1 MTDPRLRLVN
11 GTHLAEHGAA
21 VLQALDERRVI
32 VRLAGVPISA
42 APAVRLL
49 VGLAARLFSHVEI
62 DGEAEAGVA
71 GASISASGLLDQLAW
86 LRPAPTASP
95 TIDRIIGLGKAQDS
109 SVTIGIGGGVFD
121 CRVGRQRQP
130 IIADRGPLL
139 GVQAAVCIAVAD
151 LVKEALAP
159 QGMIARRLG
168 DELSWNLLN
177 YRVGVA
183 EPVTPVGRF
192 YPKVALAGAGS
203 VGTSVVAAL
212 VSADGPFVAG
222 VDLIDPEVF
231 DDRNPFRYPAIVG
244 DVTGTTKVAWA
255 ADVLSEAGIQASPF
269 VGTIEQWV
277 TSREAPGFDG
287 LLVASPDTVAG
298 RRDVADVLART
309 TLSIGVSGMAFHL
322 TRHHPGDGMAC
333 PYCEYVPLGPVT
345 TQADV
350 YAAQTGLEA
359 ARVLQLMQPNAVL
372 TAQDL
377 AAAHAAGK
385 IQPQT
390 GAYLIGHRLDDLVA
404 RAYAEIALVDTNR
417 TPSGDGQVFLA
428 TPYVSALSGILAAA
442 EIYKVHLGLRGVDRR
457 LDIDLSGLPQGF
469 TRRAPADTTGRCLC
483 ASPFRRRFGRRL
495 YATGTPQ

>member
-1 MTDPRLRLVN
+1 VTDSRLRLVN

-21 VLQALDERRVI
+21 VLQALDVRRVI
-32 VRLAGVPISA
+32 VKVSGAPISA

-49 VGLAARLFSHVEI
+49 VGLVARLFSHIEI

-86 LRPAPTASP
+86 LRPEPTASP
-95 TIDRIIGLGKAQDS
+95 IIDRIIGLGNVQDS
-109 SVTIGIGGGVFD
+109 SVTLGVGGGVFD

-139 GVQAAVCIAVAD
+139 GVQAAVCIAVAE
-151 LVKEALAP
+151 LVKEALGP
-159 QGMIARRLG
+159 VGMIARRLD
-168 DELSWNLLN
+168 DEFLWDLLT
-177 YRVGVA
+177 YRVGVL
-183 EPVTPVGRF
+183 EPVTPVGRT
-192 YPKVALAGAGS
+192 YPRVALAGCGS

-212 VSADGPFVAG
+212 ASADEPFVAG

-244 DVTGTTKVAWA
+244 DVTGGAKVVWA
-255 ADVLSEAGIQASPF
+255 ADLLAEAGIPAMPF
-269 VGTIEQWV
+269 AGTIEQWV
-277 TSREAPGFDG
+277 TSQDAPGFNG

-298 RRDVADVLART
+298 RRDVADVLARN

-322 TRHHPGDGMAC
+322 TRHHSGDGMAC
-333 PYCEYVPLGPVT
+333 PYCEYVPLGPAT

-350 YAAQTGLEA
+350 YAAQTGLEV
-359 ARVLQLMQPNAVL
+359 ARVLQLMQPNVVL

-377 AAAHAAGK
+377 AVAQAASK
-385 IQPQT
+385 IQPET
-390 GAYLIGHRLDDLVA
+390 GAALIGHRLDDLVA
-404 RAYAEIALVDTNR
+404 RAYAEVALVVTNR
-417 TPSGDGQVFLA
+417 ASSDDGQVFLA

-442 EIYKVHLGLRGVDRR
+442 EILKVHLGLRGVDRR
-457 LDIDLSGLPQGF
+457 LDVDLSGLPQGF
-469 TRRAPADTTGRCLC
+469 TRRIPADATGRCLC

-495 YATGTPQ
+495 YTTGTAV